1 MLNYIKKKHQ
11 RLLNSKKIMKIFFYY
26 HKLFGEKDLGT
37 INFDFSK
44 KKNRIQILQEII
56 NLKNFKTY
64 LEIGTFK
71 DEVFNQINCDRKI
84 GVDPVMGGNVRKT
97 SDSFFQTN
105 KEKFDIVFID
115 GHHKYSQVKKD
126 IENSLNFLN
135 DGGIILL
142 HDCLPNNYY
151 AHVIPRCVYN
161 WNGDVWRAF
170 VEVRTRDNLDS
181 YCCNA
186 DHGIGIILKRK
197 NKNKLQTNISDFSKI
212 EFNYFFNNYK
222 KLMNLQEFD
231 ELLKII

>member
-1 MLNYIKKKHQ
+1 
-11 RLLNSKKIMKIFFYY
+11 
-26 HKLFGEKDLGT
+26 
-37 INFDFSK
+37 
-44 KKNRIQILQEII
+44 
-56 NLKNFKTY
+56 
-64 LEIGTFK
+64 
-71 DEVFNQINCDRKI
+71 
-84 GVDPVMGGNVRKT
+84 MGGNVRKT

-151 AHVIPRCVYN
+151 AHVIPKCVYN

-170 VEVRTRDNLDS
+170 VEVRTKDNLDS